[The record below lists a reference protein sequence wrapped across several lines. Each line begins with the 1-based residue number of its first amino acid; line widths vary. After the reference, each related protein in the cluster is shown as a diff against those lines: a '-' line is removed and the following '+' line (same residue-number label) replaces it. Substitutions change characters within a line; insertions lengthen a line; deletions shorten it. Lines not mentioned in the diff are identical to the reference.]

1 MVFLRIVHNIVRCT
15 LAVSYIMVTVR
26 NISAKLDTITF
37 VQDEFFS
44 VIYNLH
50 RTFCNSKNSIVPCKW
65 GSEFQ
70 WQSLS
75 ISR

>member
-1 MVFLRIVHNIVRCT
+1 MIFLRIVHNIVRCT
-15 LAVSYIMVTVR
+15 LAVSYILVTVR

-50 RTFCNSKNSIVPCKW
+50 RTFCNSKKFNS
-65 GSEFQ
+65 
-70 WQSLS
+70 SL
-75 ISR
+75 

>member
-1 MVFLRIVHNIVRCT
+1 MIFLRIVHNIVRYT
-15 LAVSYIMVTVR
+15 LAVSYILVTVR

-50 RTFCNSKNSIVPCKW
+50 RTFCNSKKFNS
-65 GSEFQ
+65 
-70 WQSLS
+70 SL
-75 ISR
+75 